1 MAIILDRVDA
11 VPLNADDFSFEFKA
25 WLSVLTD
32 SLNAMI
38 QQLEDYI
45 NLPYAPSYTTAEI
58 NTIAALT
65 TTQNGTFFYDTDTN
79 QLKAKVNGLPVV
91 IV

>member
-1 MAIILDRVDA
+1 
-11 VPLNADDFSFEFKA
+11 
-25 WLSVLTD
+25 
-32 SLNAMI
+32 MI